1 VSRSFAIVTLT
12 ALAAAAAV
20 AACTVSE
27 RSPSDSTG
35 RADSAAPSPATT
47 ADATPVE
54 VFAVQVGAF
63 SDSANAMRLR
73 DSLSRAGWR
82 AYVRASE
89 GKAAPAFRVRV
100 AASRDSTLPRLVAD
114 GFAATKR
121 DAAVV
126 KDQLRGDSA
135 GATVAVPVNAGT
147 HGMAATVRWAVAPD
161 RRAMLVV
168 EDPASVEAEPLPN
181 GFVFADEGSGV
192 LVQRDSVWDVQPSPD
207 WRRLAVGL
215 AFTVMGRER
224 PEIPAAEWTALA
236 RRTALS
242 ADSVKKAAFPS
253 SGMSTA
259 YGLAQPAVYDLGV
272 AKVNDER
279 AVVVLPMAG
288 GWRVGWSASGD
299 ALLVG
304 TNPARAGDA
313 EPSPHWLA
321 VDLRGQPVASDSEAP
336 ATVDWTTGPTLD
348 VSIPI
353 DFTSRHTITAGT
365 RAIESGDGWIVVS
378 ERGTRRVVGPGTA
391 LVATAKGRFVAA
403 LVPNAP
409 AKTPGQPARLVVYD
423 LGQ

>member
-1 VSRSFAIVTLT
+1 M
-12 ALAAAAAV
+12 AV
-20 AACTVSE
+20 AGCTVSE

-35 RADSAAPSPATT
+35 RGDSAAAAPAPA
-47 ADATPVE
+47 ADANPVE
-54 VFAVQVGAF
+54 VFAVQLGAF
-63 SDSANAMRLR
+63 SDSANALRLR
-73 DSLSRAGWR
+73 DSLSRAGWQ
-82 AYVRASE
+82 AYIRGSE

-114 GFAATKR
+114 GFAATRR

-126 KDQLRGDSA
+126 SDKVRGDSV
-135 GATVAVPVNAGT
+135 ATTLAEPVNAGR

-161 RRAMLVV
+161 RRAFLVV
-168 EDPASVEAEPLPN
+168 EDPAGVEAEPLPN

-224 PEIPAAEWTALA
+224 PAIPAAEWTTLA

-242 ADSVKKAAFPS
+242 VDSVKKAAFPS

-272 AKVNDER
+272 AKVDSER
-279 AVVVLPMAG
+279 AAVVLPMAG
-288 GWRVGWSASGD
+288 GWRVGWSANGD

-313 EPSPHWLA
+313 EPSPHWIA
-321 VDLRGQPVASDSEAP
+321 VDLRGQLVASDSEAP

-353 DFTSRHTITAGT
+353 DFTSRHTITAGA
-365 RAIESGDGWIVVS
+365 RSIESGDGWIVAS
-378 ERGTRRVVGPGTA
+378 ERGARRVVGPGTA

-403 LVPNAP
+403 LVPNASS
-409 AKTPGQPARLVVYD
+409 KNPGQPARLVVYD